1 MGCGDVRKK
10 FSWRE
15 LTVLGQLRLWRI
27 KARRLLRDS
36 IGKLVTLPRPS
47 KRFLKVGYDA
57 LAVWAALAATHALTN
72 FNVALD
78 GYFITL
84 LILQAPTV
92 VMAHFAAGLYSPIA
106 YARDIDLLKAGCLGA
121 LCGGAVLAMASLAG
135 LTQLPISGAVI
146 FAAFLTPLTG
156 GARVWVRSFL
166 SERKTRE
173 GERVLIYG
181 AGEAGR
187 QLLAALRERGLH
199 QVVAFVDDAVWLSGQ
214 SICGVPV
221 LAATDIV
228 DVLRSVRADT
238 IMLAMPS
245 ISASKR
251 REILHRL
258 EPLEQTVRT
267 VPDIHDILSGKAPLS
282 QVRAIM
288 PEDLLGRDPVP
299 ARRELIE
306 PMIAGRSIMV
316 TGAGGSIG
324 SELCRQIIKL
334 EPRRLVLVEQSEYA
348 LYVILQKLRAQSG
361 DMFERV
367 SGHLGTVEDETRMQQ
382 IMLEHDVEAVFHTAA
397 YKHVPLVETNA
408 VDAVRNNAHGTARL
422 ARAAIKAGVATFVLV
437 STDKAVRPANVM
449 GASKRLAELVC
460 KAFSQNQSGTKF
472 TVVRFGNVLDSSGS
486 VAPLFRDQIEQGG
499 PVTVTHSE
507 ATRYFMTLSEAAQL
521 VIQAGALSKG
531 GDVFV
536 LGMGEPVRI
545 TDLACRMI
553 RLAGYRPR
561 FAEDGAAGSGEVLV
575 TFTGLRPGEKL
586 SEELF
591 ITQAAD
597 GTEHPLILREGGEI
611 LDTSVLNGLVAR
623 LEAACLARDAGLVRE
638 ILMHRF
644 IHYRPGPAAEDPKK
658 TQADVMIAATGR
670 SKV

>member
-1 MGCGDVRKK
+1 M
-10 FSWRE
+10 
-15 LTVLGQLRLWRI
+15 
-27 KARRLLRDS
+27 KAQRLLRNA
-36 IGKLVTLPRPS
+36 IGRLVTLPRPS
-47 KRFLKVGYDA
+47 KRVLKVGYDM
-57 LAVWAALAATHALTN
+57 LAVWVALAATYALTD
-72 FNVALD
+72 FNVAFD
-78 GYFITL
+78 RNFIL
-84 LILQAPTV
+84 LLVLQAPTV
-92 VMAHFAAGLYSPIA
+92 VMVHFLAGLYSPIA
-106 YARDIDLLKAGCLGA
+106 YARDIDLLRAGGLGA
-121 LCGGAVLAMASLAG
+121 LCGGAIIATTSLAG
-135 LTQLPISGAVI
+135 VTELPVAGSVI

-156 GARVWVRSFL
+156 GGRVWVRSFM

-187 QLLAALRERGLH
+187 QLLAALRERGHH
-199 QVVAFVDDAVWLSGQ
+199 QVVAFVDDAAELSGQ
-214 SICGVPV
+214 RIGGVSV
-221 LAATDIV
+221 FAACDIV
-228 DVLRSVRADT
+228 DVLRTVHADT

-245 ISASKR
+245 VTASKR

-267 VPDIHDILSGKAPLS
+267 VPDINDILSGKAPLS

-334 EPRRLVLVEQSEYA
+334 KPRRLVLVEQSEYA
-348 LYVILQKLRAQSG
+348 LYIILQRLRAQSE
-361 DMFERV
+361 DLYDRV
-367 SGHLGTVEDETRMQQ
+367 SGHLGTVEDETRMHQ
-382 IMLEHDVEAVFHTAA
+382 ILAEHDVEAVFHTAA

-422 ARAAIKAGVATFVLV
+422 ARAAIKAGVTTFVLV

-472 TVVRFGNVLDSSGS
+472 AVVRFGNVLDSSGS
-486 VAPLFRDQIEQGG
+486 VAPLFRDQIERGG
-499 PVTVTHSE
+499 PVTVTHNE

-521 VIQAGALSKG
+521 VIQAGALTKG

-561 FAEDGAAGSGEVLV
+561 FAEEGAGSSREILV

-597 GTEHPLILREGGEI
+597 GTEHPLILREGDEP
-611 LDTSVLNGLVAR
+611 LDPSALNGLVAR
-623 LEAACLARDAGLVRE
+623 LEAACHARDFDFICEL
-638 ILMHRF
+638 LMHRF
-644 IHYRPGPAAEDPKK
+644 VHYCPGAKPETEVKPGQVD
-658 TQADVMIAATGR
+658 IA
-670 SKV
+670 

>member
-1 MGCGDVRKK
+1 MP
-10 FSWRE
+10 
-15 LTVLGQLRLWRI
+15 GQLRLKRM
-27 KARRLLRDS
+27 KAQRLLRNA
-36 IGKLVTLPRPS
+36 IGRLVTLPRPS
-47 KRFLKVGYDA
+47 KRVLKVGYDM
-57 LAVWAALAATHALTN
+57 LAVWVALAATYALTD
-72 FNVALD
+72 FNVAFD
-78 GYFITL
+78 RNFIL
-84 LILQAPTV
+84 LLVLQAPTV
-92 VMAHFAAGLYSPIA
+92 VMVHFLAGLYSPIA
-106 YARDIDLLKAGCLGA
+106 YARDIDLLRAGGLGA
-121 LCGGAVLAMASLAG
+121 LCGGAIIATTSLAG
-135 LTQLPISGAVI
+135 VTELPVAGSVI

-156 GARVWVRSFL
+156 GGRVWVRSFL

-187 QLLAALRERGLH
+187 QLLAALRERGHH
-199 QVVAFVDDAVWLSGQ
+199 QVVAFVDDAAELSGQ
-214 SICGVPV
+214 RIGGVSV
-221 LAATDIV
+221 FAACDIV
-228 DVLRSVRADT
+228 DVLRTVHADT

-245 ISASKR
+245 VTASKR

-267 VPDIHDILSGKAPLS
+267 VPDINDILSGKAPLS

-334 EPRRLVLVEQSEYA
+334 KPRRLVLVEQSEYA
-348 LYVILQKLRAQSG
+348 LYIILQRLRAQSE
-361 DMFERV
+361 DLYDRV
-367 SGHLGTVEDETRMQQ
+367 SGHLGTVEDETRMHQ
-382 IMLEHDVEAVFHTAA
+382 ILAEHDVEAVFHTAA

-422 ARAAIKAGVATFVLV
+422 ARAAIKAGVTTFVLV

-472 TVVRFGNVLDSSGS
+472 AVVRFGNVLDSSGS
-486 VAPLFRDQIEQGG
+486 VAPLFRDQIERGG
-499 PVTVTHSE
+499 PVTVTHNE

-521 VIQAGALSKG
+521 VIQAGALTKG

-561 FAEDGAAGSGEVLV
+561 FAEEGAGSSREILV

-597 GTEHPLILREGGEI
+597 GTEHPLILREGDEP
-611 LDTSVLNGLVAR
+611 LDPSALNGLVAR
-623 LEAACLARDAGLVRE
+623 LEAACHARDFDFICEL
-638 ILMHRF
+638 LMHRF
-644 IHYRPGPAAEDPKK
+644 VHYRPGAKPETEVKPGQVD
-658 TQADVMIAATGR
+658 IA
-670 SKV
+670 

>member
-1 MGCGDVRKK
+1 M
-10 FSWRE
+10 SN
-15 LTVLGQLRLWRI
+15 QLRVMRVRAQRQI
-27 KARRLLRDS
+27 RNA
-36 IGKLVTLPRPS
+36 IGRLVTLPRPS
-47 KRFLKVGYDA
+47 KRVLKVGYDI
-57 LAVWAALAATHALTN
+57 LAVWLALAATHALTN

-78 GYFITL
+78 NSFILL
-84 LILQAPTV
+84 LILQAPAV
-92 VMAHFAAGLYSPIA
+92 VMIHFIASLYSPIA
-106 YARDIDLLKAGCLGA
+106 YARDIDLLRAGGLGA
-121 LCGGAVLAMASLAG
+121 LCGGGVMAMASLAG
-135 LTQLPISGAVI
+135 VTQVPVGGAVI
-146 FAAFLTPLTG
+146 FTAFLTPLTG
-156 GARVWVRSFL
+156 GGRVWVRSFL

-173 GERVLIYG
+173 RERVLIYG

-187 QLLAALRERGLH
+187 QLLAALRERGRH
-199 QVVAFVDDAVWLSGQ
+199 QVVAFVDDAAWMSGQ
-214 SICGVPV
+214 RIGGVSVFP
-221 LAATDIV
+221 ARDIV
-228 DVLRSVRADT
+228 DVLRTVHADT

-245 ISASKR
+245 VSASKR

-267 VPDIHDILSGKAPLS
+267 VPDINDILSGKAPLS

-334 EPRRLVLVEQSEYA
+334 KPRRLVLVEQSEYA
-348 LYVILQKLRAQSG
+348 LYVILQQLRAQSEELY
-361 DMFERV
+361 ERV
-367 SGHLGTVEDETRMQQ
+367 SGHLGTVEDETRMYQ
-382 IMLEHDVEAVFHTAA
+382 ILAEHDVEAVFHTAA

-408 VDAVRNNAHGTARL
+408 VDAVRNNALGTARL
-422 ARAAIKAGVATFVLV
+422 ARAAVKAGVTTFVLV

-460 KAFSQNQSGTKF
+460 KAFSQNQSGTRF
-472 TVVRFGNVLDSSGS
+472 AVVRFGNVLDSSGS
-486 VAPLFRDQIEQGG
+486 VAPLFRDQIERGG
-499 PVTVTHSE
+499 PVTVTHNE

-521 VIQAGALSKG
+521 VIQAGALTKG

-561 FAEDGAAGSGEVLV
+561 FAEDGAAASREILV

-597 GTEHPLILREGGEI
+597 GTEHPLILREGDEP
-611 LDTSVLNGLVAR
+611 LDPSVLNGLVAR
-623 LEAACLARDAGLVRE
+623 LEAACHARDATLIRE

-644 IHYRPGPAAEDPKK
+644 IHYRPGPAADDQKPAK
-658 TQADVMIAATGR
+658 ADIA
-670 SKV
+670 

>member
-1 MGCGDVRKK
+1 MP
-10 FSWRE
+10 
-15 LTVLGQLRLWRI
+15 GQLRLKRM
-27 KARRLLRDS
+27 KAQRLLRNA
-36 IGKLVTLPRPS
+36 IGRLVTLPRPS
-47 KRFLKVGYDA
+47 KRVLKVGYDM
-57 LAVWAALAATHALTN
+57 LAVWVALAATYALTD
-72 FNVALD
+72 FNVAFD
-78 GYFITL
+78 RNFIL
-84 LILQAPTV
+84 LLVLQAPTV
-92 VMAHFAAGLYSPIA
+92 VMVHFLAGLYSPIA
-106 YARDIDLLKAGCLGA
+106 YARDIDLLRAGGLGA
-121 LCGGAVLAMASLAG
+121 LCGGAIIATTSLAG
-135 LTQLPISGAVI
+135 VTELPVAGSVI

-156 GARVWVRSFL
+156 GGRVWVRSFM

-187 QLLAALRERGLH
+187 QLLAALRERGHH
-199 QVVAFVDDAVWLSGQ
+199 QVVAFVDDAAELSGQ
-214 SICGVPV
+214 RIGGVSV
-221 LAATDIV
+221 FAACDIV
-228 DVLRSVRADT
+228 DVLRTVHADT

-245 ISASKR
+245 VTASKR

-267 VPDIHDILSGKAPLS
+267 VPDINDILSGKAPLS

-334 EPRRLVLVEQSEYA
+334 KPRRLVLVEQSEYA
-348 LYVILQKLRAQSG
+348 LYIILQRLRAQSE
-361 DMFERV
+361 DLYDRV
-367 SGHLGTVEDETRMQQ
+367 SGHLGTVEDETRMHQ
-382 IMLEHDVEAVFHTAA
+382 ILAEHDVEAVFHTAA

-422 ARAAIKAGVATFVLV
+422 ARAAIKAGVTTFVLV

-472 TVVRFGNVLDSSGS
+472 AVVRFGNVLDSSGS
-486 VAPLFRDQIEQGG
+486 VAPLFRDQIERGG
-499 PVTVTHSE
+499 PVTVTHNE

-521 VIQAGALSKG
+521 VIQAGALTKG

-561 FAEDGAAGSGEVLV
+561 FAEEGAGSSREILV

-597 GTEHPLILREGGEI
+597 GTEHPLILREGDEP
-611 LDTSVLNGLVAR
+611 LDPSALNGLVAR
-623 LEAACLARDAGLVRE
+623 LEAACHARDFDFICEL
-638 ILMHRF
+638 LMHRF
-644 IHYRPGPAAEDPKK
+644 VHYRPGAKPETEVKPGQVD
-658 TQADVMIAATGR
+658 IA
-670 SKV
+670 

>member
-1 MGCGDVRKK
+1 M
-10 FSWRE
+10 
-15 LTVLGQLRLWRI
+15 
-27 KARRLLRDS
+27 KAQRLLRNA
-36 IGKLVTLPRPS
+36 IGRLVTLPRPS
-47 KRFLKVGYDA
+47 KRVLKVGYDM
-57 LAVWAALAATHALTN
+57 LAVWVALAATYALTD
-72 FNVALD
+72 FNVAFD
-78 GYFITL
+78 RNFIL
-84 LILQAPTV
+84 LLVLQAPTV
-92 VMAHFAAGLYSPIA
+92 VMVHFLAGLYSPIA
-106 YARDIDLLKAGCLGA
+106 YARDIDLLRAGGLGA
-121 LCGGAVLAMASLAG
+121 LCGGAIIATTSLAG
-135 LTQLPISGAVI
+135 VTELPVAGSVI

-156 GARVWVRSFL
+156 GGRVWVRSFM

-187 QLLAALRERGLH
+187 QLLAALRERGHH
-199 QVVAFVDDAVWLSGQ
+199 QVVAFVDDAAELSGQ
-214 SICGVPV
+214 RIGGVSV
-221 LAATDIV
+221 FAACDIV
-228 DVLRSVRADT
+228 DVLRTVHADT

-245 ISASKR
+245 VTASKR

-267 VPDIHDILSGKAPLS
+267 VPDINDILSGKAPLS

-288 PEDLLGRDPVP
+288 PEDLLGRDTVP

-334 EPRRLVLVEQSEYA
+334 KPRRLVLVEQSEYA
-348 LYVILQKLRAQSG
+348 LYIILQRLRAQSE
-361 DMFERV
+361 DLYDRV
-367 SGHLGTVEDETRMQQ
+367 SGHLGTVEDETRMHQ
-382 IMLEHDVEAVFHTAA
+382 ILAEHDVEAVFHTAA

-422 ARAAIKAGVATFVLV
+422 ARAAIKAGVTTFVLV

-472 TVVRFGNVLDSSGS
+472 AVVRFGNVLDSSGS
-486 VAPLFRDQIEQGG
+486 VAPLFRDQIERGG
-499 PVTVTHSE
+499 PVTVTHNE

-521 VIQAGALSKG
+521 VIQAGALTKG

-561 FAEDGAAGSGEVLV
+561 FAEEGAGSSREILV

-597 GTEHPLILREGGEI
+597 GTEHPLILREGDEP
-611 LDTSVLNGLVAR
+611 LDPSALNGLVAR
-623 LEAACLARDAGLVRE
+623 LEAACHARDFDFICEL
-638 ILMHRF
+638 LMHRF
-644 IHYRPGPAAEDPKK
+644 VHYRPGAKPETEVKPGQVD
-658 TQADVMIAATGR
+658 IA
-670 SKV
+670 

>member
-1 MGCGDVRKK
+1 M
-10 FSWRE
+10 
-15 LTVLGQLRLWRI
+15 
-27 KARRLLRDS
+27 
-36 IGKLVTLPRPS
+36 LPRLS
-47 KRFLKVGYDA
+47 KRAVKVGYDM
-57 LAVWAALAATHALTN
+57 LAVAAALAATHALTD
-72 FNVALD
+72 FNVAFD
-78 GYFITL
+78 RHFISL
-84 LILQAPTV
+84 LLLQAPAV
-92 VMAHFAAGLYSPIA
+92 VLVHFATGLYSPIA
-106 YARDIDLLKAGCLGA
+106 YARDIDLLRAGGLGA
-121 LCGGAVLAMASLAG
+121 LSGAAMMAG
-135 LTQLPISGAVI
+135 AGVVDLTEVPASGAVI
-146 FAAFLTPLTG
+146 FASFLTALTG
-156 GARVWVRSFL
+156 GGRVWVRSFL

-199 QVVAFVDDAVWLSGQ
+199 QVVGFVDDASKLSGQ
-214 SICGVPV
+214 RIGGVPV
-221 LAATDIV
+221 FAAAGIV
-228 DVLRSVRADT
+228 DVLRTVRADT

-245 ISASKR
+245 VSASKR

-282 QVRAIM
+282 QVRAIT

-299 ARRELIE
+299 PRRELIE
-306 PMIAGRSIMV
+306 PMIAGRSIMI

-324 SELCRQIIKL
+324 SELCRQIMKL
-334 EPRRLVLVEQSEYA
+334 KPRRLVLVEQSEYA
-348 LYVILQKLRAQSG
+348 LYSILRRLRAQSEELY
-361 DMFERV
+361 ERV
-367 SGHLGTVEDETRMQQ
+367 SGHLGTVEDETRMEQ
-382 IMLEHDVEAVFHTAA
+382 ILREHDVEAVFHTAA
-397 YKHVPLVETNA
+397 YKHVPLVESNA

-422 ARAAIKAGVATFVLV
+422 ARAAIKAGVSTFVLV

-460 KAFSQNQSGTKF
+460 KAFSQNQSSTKF
-472 TVVRFGNVLDSSGS
+472 AVVRFGNVLDSSGS
-486 VAPLFRDQIEQGG
+486 VAPLFREQIEKGG
-499 PVTVTHSE
+499 PVTVTHNE

-521 VIQAGALSKG
+521 VIQAGALTQG

-561 FAEDGAAGSGEVLV
+561 FAEDGGAGRREILV

-586 SEELF
+586 TEELF

-597 GTEHPLILREGGEI
+597 GTEHPLILREGDEP
-611 LDTSVLNGLVAR
+611 LDPSALNGLVAR
-623 LEAACLARDAGLVRE
+623 LEAACHARDIDLVRE
-638 ILMHRF
+638 ILLHRF
-644 IHYRPGPAAEDPKK
+644 VHYRPGQLSEPDFASGSSATD
-658 TQADVMIAATGR
+658 IA
-670 SKV
+670 

>member
-1 MGCGDVRKK
+1 MP
-10 FSWRE
+10 
-15 LTVLGQLRLWRI
+15 GQLRLKRM
-27 KARRLLRDS
+27 KAQRLLRNA
-36 IGKLVTLPRPS
+36 IGRLVTLPRPS
-47 KRFLKVGYDA
+47 KRVVKVGYDM
-57 LAVWAALAATHALTN
+57 LAVWVALAATYALTD
-72 FNVALD
+72 FNVAFDRNFVL
-78 GYFITL
+78 L

-92 VMAHFAAGLYSPIA
+92 VMVHFLAGLYSPIA
-106 YARDIDLLKAGCLGA
+106 YARDIDLLRAGGMGA
-121 LCGGAVLAMASLAG
+121 LCGGAIIATTSLAG
-135 LTQLPISGAVI
+135 VTELPVAGSVV

-156 GARVWVRSFL
+156 GGRVWVRSFL

-187 QLLAALRERGLH
+187 QLLAALRERGQH
-199 QVVAFVDDAVWLSGQ
+199 QVVAFVDDAAELSGQ
-214 SICGVPV
+214 RIGGVSVFP
-221 LAATDIV
+221 ARDIV
-228 DVLRSVRADT
+228 DVLRTVHADT

-245 ISASKR
+245 VSASKR

-267 VPDIHDILSGKAPLS
+267 VPDINDILSGKAPLS

-334 EPRRLVLVEQSEYA
+334 KPRRLVLVEQSEYA
-348 LYVILQKLRAQSG
+348 LYIILQRLRAQSEELY
-361 DMFERV
+361 DRV
-367 SGHLGTVEDETRMQQ
+367 SGHLGTVEDETRMHQ
-382 IMLEHDVEAVFHTAA
+382 ILSEHDVEAVFHTAA

-422 ARAAIKAGVATFVLV
+422 ARAAIKAGVTTFVLV

-472 TVVRFGNVLDSSGS
+472 AVVRFGNVLDSSGS
-486 VAPLFRDQIEQGG
+486 VAPLFRDQIERGG
-499 PVTVTHSE
+499 PVTVTHNE

-521 VIQAGALSKG
+521 VIQAGALTKG

-561 FAEDGAAGSGEVLV
+561 FAEKGAGSSREILV

-597 GTEHPLILREGGEI
+597 GTEHPLILREGDEP
-611 LDTSVLNGLVAR
+611 LDPSALNGLVAR
-623 LEAACLARDAGLVRE
+623 LEAACHARDFDFISEL
-638 ILMHRF
+638 LMHRF
-644 IHYRPGPAAEDPKK
+644 VHYRPGAKPEP
-658 TQADVMIAATGR
+658 DVKPGQVDIA
-670 SKV
+670 

>member
-1 MGCGDVRKK
+1 M
-10 FSWRE
+10 
-15 LTVLGQLRLWRI
+15 
-27 KARRLLRDS
+27 KAQRLLRNA
-36 IGKLVTLPRPS
+36 IGRLVTLPRPS
-47 KRFLKVGYDA
+47 KRVLKVGYDM
-57 LAVWAALAATHALTN
+57 LAVWVALAATYALTD
-72 FNVALD
+72 FNVAFD
-78 GYFITL
+78 RNFIL
-84 LILQAPTV
+84 LLVLQAPTV
-92 VMAHFAAGLYSPIA
+92 VMVHFLAGLYSPIA
-106 YARDIDLLKAGCLGA
+106 YARDIDLLRAGGLGA
-121 LCGGAVLAMASLAG
+121 LCGGAIIATTSLAG
-135 LTQLPISGAVI
+135 VTELPVAGSVI

-156 GARVWVRSFL
+156 GGRVWVRSFM

-187 QLLAALRERGLH
+187 QLLAALRERGHH
-199 QVVAFVDDAVWLSGQ
+199 QVVAFVDDAAELSGQ
-214 SICGVPV
+214 RIGGVSV
-221 LAATDIV
+221 FAACDIV
-228 DVLRSVRADT
+228 DVLRTVHADT

-245 ISASKR
+245 VTASKR

-267 VPDIHDILSGKAPLS
+267 VPDINDILSGKAPLS

-334 EPRRLVLVEQSEYA
+334 KPRRLVLVEQSEYA
-348 LYVILQKLRAQSG
+348 LYIILQRLRAQSE
-361 DMFERV
+361 DLYDRV
-367 SGHLGTVEDETRMQQ
+367 SGHLGTVEDETRMHQ
-382 IMLEHDVEAVFHTAA
+382 ILAEHDVEAVFHTAA

-422 ARAAIKAGVATFVLV
+422 ARAAIKAGVTTFVLV

-472 TVVRFGNVLDSSGS
+472 AVVRFGNVLDSSGS
-486 VAPLFRDQIEQGG
+486 VAPLFRDQIERGG
-499 PVTVTHSE
+499 PVTVTHNE

-521 VIQAGALSKG
+521 VIQAGALTKG

-561 FAEDGAAGSGEVLV
+561 FAEEGAGSSREILV

-597 GTEHPLILREGGEI
+597 GTEHPLILREGDEP
-611 LDTSVLNGLVAR
+611 LDPSALNGLVAR
-623 LEAACLARDAGLVRE
+623 LEAACHARDFDFICEL
-638 ILMHRF
+638 LMHRF
-644 IHYRPGPAAEDPKK
+644 VHYRPGAKPETEVKPGQVD
-658 TQADVMIAATGR
+658 IA
-670 SKV
+670 

>member
-1 MGCGDVRKK
+1 VP
-10 FSWRE
+10 
-15 LTVLGQLRLWRI
+15 GQLRLKRM
-27 KARRLLRDS
+27 KAQRLLRNA
-36 IGKLVTLPRPS
+36 IGRLVTLPRPS
-47 KRFLKVGYDA
+47 KRVLKVGYDM
-57 LAVWAALAATHALTN
+57 LAVWVALAATYALTD
-72 FNVALD
+72 FNVAFD
-78 GYFITL
+78 RNFIL
-84 LILQAPTV
+84 LLVLQAPTV
-92 VMAHFAAGLYSPIA
+92 VMVHFLAGLYSPIA
-106 YARDIDLLKAGCLGA
+106 YARDIDLLRAGGLGA
-121 LCGGAVLAMASLAG
+121 LCGGAIIATTSLAG
-135 LTQLPISGAVI
+135 VTELPVAGSVI

-156 GARVWVRSFL
+156 GGRVWVRSFL

-187 QLLAALRERGLH
+187 QLLAALRERGHH
-199 QVVAFVDDAVWLSGQ
+199 QVVAFVDDAAELSGQ
-214 SICGVPV
+214 RIGGVSV
-221 LAATDIV
+221 FAACDIV
-228 DVLRSVRADT
+228 DVLRTVHADT

-245 ISASKR
+245 VTASKR

-267 VPDIHDILSGKAPLS
+267 VPDINDILSGKAPLS

-334 EPRRLVLVEQSEYA
+334 KPRRLVLVEQSEYA
-348 LYVILQKLRAQSG
+348 LYIILQRLRAQSE
-361 DMFERV
+361 DLYDRV
-367 SGHLGTVEDETRMQQ
+367 SGHLGTVEDETRMHQ
-382 IMLEHDVEAVFHTAA
+382 ILAEHDVEAVFHTAA

-422 ARAAIKAGVATFVLV
+422 ARAAIKAGVTTFVLV

-472 TVVRFGNVLDSSGS
+472 AVVRFGNVLDSSGS
-486 VAPLFRDQIEQGG
+486 VAPLFRDQIERGG
-499 PVTVTHSE
+499 PVTVTHNE

-521 VIQAGALSKG
+521 VIQAGALTKG

-561 FAEDGAAGSGEVLV
+561 FAEEGAGSSREILV

-597 GTEHPLILREGGEI
+597 GTEHPLILREGDEP
-611 LDTSVLNGLVAR
+611 LDPSALNGLVAR
-623 LEAACLARDAGLVRE
+623 LEAACHARDFDFICEL
-638 ILMHRF
+638 LMHRF
-644 IHYRPGPAAEDPKK
+644 VHYRPGAKPETEVKPGQVD
-658 TQADVMIAATGR
+658 IA
-670 SKV
+670 

>member
-1 MGCGDVRKK
+1 M
-10 FSWRE
+10 SN
-15 LTVLGQLRLWRI
+15 QLRIMRVRAQRQI
-27 KARRLLRDS
+27 RTA

-47 KRFLKVGYDA
+47 KRVLKVGYDI
-57 LAVWAALAATHALTN
+57 LAVWLALAATHALTN
-72 FNVALD
+72 FNVAFD
-78 GYFITL
+78 NSFILL
-84 LILQAPTV
+84 LILQAPAV
-92 VMAHFAAGLYSPIA
+92 VMAHFIASLYSPIA
-106 YARDIDLLKAGCLGA
+106 YARDIDLLRAGGLGA
-121 LCGGAVLAMASLAG
+121 LCGGAVMAMASLAG
-135 LTQLPISGAVI
+135 VTQVPVGGAVI

-156 GARVWVRSFL
+156 GGRVWVRSFL

-173 GERVLIYG
+173 RERVLIYG

-187 QLLAALRERGLH
+187 QLLAALRERGHH
-199 QVVAFVDDAVWLSGQ
+199 QVVAFVDDAAWMSGQ
-214 SICGVPV
+214 RIGGVSVFP
-221 LAATDIV
+221 ARDIV
-228 DVLRSVRADT
+228 DVLRTVHADT

-245 ISASKR
+245 VSASKR

-267 VPDIHDILSGKAPLS
+267 VPDINDILSGKAPLS

-324 SELCRQIIKL
+324 SELCRKIIALK
-334 EPRRLVLVEQSEYA
+334 PRRLVLVEQSEYA
-348 LYVILQKLRAQSG
+348 LYVILQQLRAQSEELY
-361 DMFERV
+361 ERV
-367 SGHLGTVEDETRMQQ
+367 SGHLGTVEDETRMHQ
-382 IMLEHDVEAVFHTAA
+382 ILAEHDVEAVFHTAA

-408 VDAVRNNAHGTARL
+408 VDAVRNNALGTARL
-422 ARAAIKAGVATFVLV
+422 ARAAVKAGVATFVLV

-460 KAFSQNQSGTKF
+460 KAFAQNQSGTRF
-472 TVVRFGNVLDSSGS
+472 AVVRFGNVLDSSGS
-486 VAPLFRDQIEQGG
+486 VAPLFRDQIERGG
-499 PVTVTHSE
+499 PVTVTHNE

-521 VIQAGALSKG
+521 VIQAGALTRG

-561 FAEDGAAGSGEVLV
+561 FAEDATAASREILV

-597 GTEHPLILREGGEI
+597 GTEHPLILREADEP
-611 LDTSVLNGLVAR
+611 LDPSVLNGLVAR
-623 LEAACLARDAGLVRE
+623 LEAACHARDAKLIRE

-644 IHYRPGPAAEDPKK
+644 IHYRPGPAADDQKAAK
-658 TQADVMIAATGR
+658 ADIA
-670 SKV
+670 

>member
-1 MGCGDVRKK
+1 MP
-10 FSWRE
+10 
-15 LTVLGQLRLWRI
+15 GQLRLKRM
-27 KARRLLRDS
+27 KAQRLLRNA
-36 IGKLVTLPRPS
+36 IGRLVTLPRPS
-47 KRFLKVGYDA
+47 KRVLKVGYDM
-57 LAVWAALAATHALTN
+57 LAVWVALAATYALTD
-72 FNVALD
+72 FNVAFD
-78 GYFITL
+78 RNFIL
-84 LILQAPTV
+84 LLVLQAPTV
-92 VMAHFAAGLYSPIA
+92 VMVHFLAGLYSPIA
-106 YARDIDLLKAGCLGA
+106 YARDIDLLRAGGLGA
-121 LCGGAVLAMASLAG
+121 LCGGAIIATTSLAG
-135 LTQLPISGAVI
+135 VTELPVAGSVI

-156 GARVWVRSFL
+156 GGRVWVRSFM

-187 QLLAALRERGLH
+187 QLLAALRERGHH
-199 QVVAFVDDAVWLSGQ
+199 QVVAFVDDAAELSGQ
-214 SICGVPV
+214 RIGGVSV
-221 LAATDIV
+221 FAACDIV
-228 DVLRSVRADT
+228 DVLRTVHADT

-245 ISASKR
+245 VTASKR

-267 VPDIHDILSGKAPLS
+267 VPDINDILSGKAPLS

-334 EPRRLVLVEQSEYA
+334 KPRRLVLVEQSEYA
-348 LYVILQKLRAQSG
+348 LYIILQRLRAQSE
-361 DMFERV
+361 DLYDRV
-367 SGHLGTVEDETRMQQ
+367 SGHLGTVEDETRMHQ
-382 IMLEHDVEAVFHTAA
+382 ILAEHDVEAVFHTAA

-422 ARAAIKAGVATFVLV
+422 ARAAIKAGVTTFVLV

-472 TVVRFGNVLDSSGS
+472 AVVRFGNVLDSSGS
-486 VAPLFRDQIEQGG
+486 VAPLFRDQIERGG
-499 PVTVTHSE
+499 PVTVTHNE

-521 VIQAGALSKG
+521 VIQAGALTKG

-561 FAEDGAAGSGEVLV
+561 FAEEGAGSSREILV

-597 GTEHPLILREGGEI
+597 GTEHPLILREGDEP
-611 LDTSVLNGLVAR
+611 LDPSALNGLVAR
-623 LEAACLARDAGLVRE
+623 LEAACHARDFDFICEL
-638 ILMHRF
+638 LMHRF
-644 IHYRPGPAAEDPKK
+644 VHYCPGAKPETEVKPGQVD
-658 TQADVMIAATGR
+658 IA
-670 SKV
+670 

>member
-1 MGCGDVRKK
+1 M
-10 FSWRE
+10 
-15 LTVLGQLRLWRI
+15 
-27 KARRLLRDS
+27 KAQRLLRNA
-36 IGKLVTLPRPS
+36 IGRLVTLPRPS
-47 KRFLKVGYDA
+47 KRVLKVGYDM
-57 LAVWAALAATHALTN
+57 LAVWVALAATYALTD
-72 FNVALD
+72 FNVAFD
-78 GYFITL
+78 RNFIL
-84 LILQAPTV
+84 LLVLQAPTV
-92 VMAHFAAGLYSPIA
+92 VMVHFLAGLYSPIA
-106 YARDIDLLKAGCLGA
+106 YARDIDLLRAGGLGA
-121 LCGGAVLAMASLAG
+121 LCGGAIIATTSLAG
-135 LTQLPISGAVI
+135 VTELPVAGSVI

-156 GARVWVRSFL
+156 GGRVWVRSFL

-187 QLLAALRERGLH
+187 QLLAALRERGHH
-199 QVVAFVDDAVWLSGQ
+199 QVVAFVDDAAELSGQ
-214 SICGVPV
+214 RIGGVSV
-221 LAATDIV
+221 FAACDIV
-228 DVLRSVRADT
+228 DVLRTVHADT

-245 ISASKR
+245 VTASKR

-267 VPDIHDILSGKAPLS
+267 VPDINDILSGKAPLS

-334 EPRRLVLVEQSEYA
+334 KPRRLVLVEQSEYA
-348 LYVILQKLRAQSG
+348 LYIILQRLRAQSE
-361 DMFERV
+361 DLYDRV
-367 SGHLGTVEDETRMQQ
+367 SGHLGTVEDETRMHQ
-382 IMLEHDVEAVFHTAA
+382 ILAEHDVEAVFHTAA

-422 ARAAIKAGVATFVLV
+422 ARAAIKAGVTTFVLV

-472 TVVRFGNVLDSSGS
+472 AVVRFGNVLDSSGS
-486 VAPLFRDQIEQGG
+486 VAPLFRDQIERGG
-499 PVTVTHSE
+499 PVTVTHNE

-521 VIQAGALSKG
+521 VIQAGALTKG

-561 FAEDGAAGSGEVLV
+561 FAEEGAGSSREILV

-597 GTEHPLILREGGEI
+597 GTEHPLILREGDEP
-611 LDTSVLNGLVAR
+611 LDPSALNGLVAR
-623 LEAACLARDAGLVRE
+623 LEAACHARDFDFICEL
-638 ILMHRF
+638 LMHRF
-644 IHYRPGPAAEDPKK
+644 VHYCPGAKPETEVKPGQVD
-658 TQADVMIAATGR
+658 IA
-670 SKV
+670 

>member
-1 MGCGDVRKK
+1 MPGH
-10 FSWRE
+10 
-15 LTVLGQLRLWRI
+15 LRIL
-27 KARRLLRDS
+27 KARSQHVLRDA
-36 IGKLVTLPRPS
+36 IGQLVTLPRVS
-47 KRFLKVGYDA
+47 KRALKVGYDA
-57 LAVWAALAATHALTN
+57 LAVAVALAATHALTD
-72 FNVALD
+72 FNVAFD
-78 GYFITL
+78 GHFLVLLALVAPVVAFI
-84 LILQAPTV
+84 
-92 VMAHFAAGLYSPIA
+92 HFAAGLYSPIA
-106 YARDIDLLKAGCLGA
+106 YARDIDLLRAGGLGA
-121 LCGGAVLAMASLAG
+121 LGGAALMAGAT
-135 LTQLPISGAVI
+135 LTGVSDVPVGGAVI
-146 FAAFLTPLTG
+146 FASFLTALTG
-156 GARVWVRSFL
+156 GGRVWVRSFL

-187 QLLAALRERGLH
+187 QLLAALRERGRH
-199 QVVAFVDDAVWLSGQ
+199 QVVAFVDDASELAGQ
-214 SICGVPV
+214 RIGGVSV
-221 LAATDIV
+221 FAAADLV
-228 DVLRSVRADT
+228 DVLRTVRADT

-245 ISASKR
+245 VSASKR

-282 QVRAIM
+282 QVRAIT

-299 ARRELIE
+299 PRRELIE
-306 PMIAGRSIMV
+306 PMVADRSIMV

-334 EPRRLVLVEQSEYA
+334 KPRRLVLVEQSEYA
-348 LYVILQKLRAQSG
+348 LYAILRRLRTQSEEL
-361 DMFERV
+361 FERV
-367 SGHLGTVEDETRMQQ
+367 SGHLGTVEDETRMLQ
-382 IMLEHDVEAVFHTAA
+382 ILTEHDVEAVFHTAA

-422 ARAAIKAGVATFVLV
+422 ARAAIKAGVSTFVLV

-460 KAFSQNQSGTKF
+460 KAFSQNQAGTKF
-472 TVVRFGNVLDSSGS
+472 AVVRFGNVLDSSGS
-486 VAPLFRDQIEQGG
+486 VAPLFREQIEKGG
-499 PVTVTHSE
+499 PVTVTHNE

-521 VIQAGALSKG
+521 VIQAGALTRG

-561 FAEDGAAGSGEVLV
+561 FAEDGPAGSREILV

-586 SEELF
+586 TEELF

-597 GTEHPLILREGGEI
+597 GTEHPLILREGEEP
-611 LDTSVLNGLVAR
+611 LDPSALNGLVAR
-623 LEAACLARDAGLVRE
+623 LEAACLARDAELVRE
-638 ILMHRF
+638 ILLHRF
-644 IHYRPGPAAEDPKK
+644 IHYRPGAGLDPDVKPG
-658 TQADVMIAATGR
+658 TADIA
-670 SKV
+670 

>member
-1 MGCGDVRKK
+1 M
-10 FSWRE
+10 
-15 LTVLGQLRLWRI
+15 
-27 KARRLLRDS
+27 KAQRLLRNA
-36 IGKLVTLPRPS
+36 IGRLVTLPRPS
-47 KRFLKVGYDA
+47 KRVLKVGYDM
-57 LAVWAALAATHALTN
+57 LAVWVALAATYALTD
-72 FNVALD
+72 FNVAFD
-78 GYFITL
+78 RNFIL
-84 LILQAPTV
+84 LLVLQAPTV
-92 VMAHFAAGLYSPIA
+92 VMVHFLAGLYSPIA
-106 YARDIDLLKAGCLGA
+106 YARDIDLLRAGGLGA
-121 LCGGAVLAMASLAG
+121 LCGGAIIATTSLAG
-135 LTQLPISGAVI
+135 VTELPVAGSVI

-156 GARVWVRSFL
+156 GGRVWVRSFL

-187 QLLAALRERGLH
+187 QLLAALRERGHH
-199 QVVAFVDDAVWLSGQ
+199 QVVAFVDDAAELSGQ
-214 SICGVPV
+214 RIGGVSV
-221 LAATDIV
+221 FAACDIV
-228 DVLRSVRADT
+228 DVLRTVHADT

-245 ISASKR
+245 VTASKR

-267 VPDIHDILSGKAPLS
+267 VPDINDILSGKAPLS

-334 EPRRLVLVEQSEYA
+334 KPRRLVLVEQSEYA
-348 LYVILQKLRAQSG
+348 LYIILQRLRAQSE
-361 DMFERV
+361 DLYDRV
-367 SGHLGTVEDETRMQQ
+367 SGHLGTVEDETRMHQ
-382 IMLEHDVEAVFHTAA
+382 ILAEHDVEAVFHTAA

-422 ARAAIKAGVATFVLV
+422 ARAAIKAGVTTFVLV

-472 TVVRFGNVLDSSGS
+472 AVVRFGNVLDSSGS
-486 VAPLFRDQIEQGG
+486 VAPLFRDQIERGG
-499 PVTVTHSE
+499 PVTVTHNE

-521 VIQAGALSKG
+521 VIQAGALTKG

-561 FAEDGAAGSGEVLV
+561 FAEEGAGSSREILV

-597 GTEHPLILREGGEI
+597 GTEHPLILREGDEP
-611 LDTSVLNGLVAR
+611 LDPSALNGLVAR
-623 LEAACLARDAGLVRE
+623 LEAACHARDFDFICEL
-638 ILMHRF
+638 LMHRF
-644 IHYRPGPAAEDPKK
+644 VHYRPGAKPETEVKPGQVD
-658 TQADVMIAATGR
+658 IA
-670 SKV
+670 

>member
-1 MGCGDVRKK
+1 VP
-10 FSWRE
+10 
-15 LTVLGQLRLWRI
+15 GQLRLKRM
-27 KARRLLRDS
+27 KAQRLLRNA
-36 IGKLVTLPRPS
+36 IGRLVTLPRPS
-47 KRFLKVGYDA
+47 KRVLKVGYDM
-57 LAVWAALAATHALTN
+57 LAVWVALAATYALTD
-72 FNVALD
+72 FNVAFD
-78 GYFITL
+78 RNFIL
-84 LILQAPTV
+84 LLVLQAPTV
-92 VMAHFAAGLYSPIA
+92 VMVHFLAGLYSPIA
-106 YARDIDLLKAGCLGA
+106 YARDIDLLRAGGLGA
-121 LCGGAVLAMASLAG
+121 LCGGAIIATTSLAG
-135 LTQLPISGAVI
+135 VTELPVAGSVI

-156 GARVWVRSFL
+156 GGRVWVRSFM

-187 QLLAALRERGLH
+187 QLLAALRERGHH
-199 QVVAFVDDAVWLSGQ
+199 QVVAFVDDAAELSGQ
-214 SICGVPV
+214 RIGGVSV
-221 LAATDIV
+221 FAACDIV
-228 DVLRSVRADT
+228 DVLRTVHADT

-245 ISASKR
+245 VTASKR

-267 VPDIHDILSGKAPLS
+267 VPDINDILSGKAPLS

-334 EPRRLVLVEQSEYA
+334 KPRRLVLVEQSEYA
-348 LYVILQKLRAQSG
+348 LYIILQRLRAQSE
-361 DMFERV
+361 DLYDRV
-367 SGHLGTVEDETRMQQ
+367 SGHLGTVEDETRMHQ
-382 IMLEHDVEAVFHTAA
+382 ILAEHDVEAVFHTAA

-422 ARAAIKAGVATFVLV
+422 ARAAIKAGVTTFVLV

-472 TVVRFGNVLDSSGS
+472 AVVRFGNVLDSSGS
-486 VAPLFRDQIEQGG
+486 VAPLFRDQIERGG
-499 PVTVTHSE
+499 PVTVTHNE

-521 VIQAGALSKG
+521 VIQAGALTKG

-561 FAEDGAAGSGEVLV
+561 FAEEGAGSSREILV

-597 GTEHPLILREGGEI
+597 GTEHPLILREGDEP
-611 LDTSVLNGLVAR
+611 LDPSALNGLVAR
-623 LEAACLARDAGLVRE
+623 LEAACHARDFDFICEL
-638 ILMHRF
+638 LMHRF
-644 IHYRPGPAAEDPKK
+644 VHYRPGAKPETEVKPGQVD
-658 TQADVMIAATGR
+658 IA
-670 SKV
+670 

>member
-1 MGCGDVRKK
+1 M
-10 FSWRE
+10 S
-15 LTVLGQLRLWRI
+15 GQLRRVRV
-27 KARRLLRDS
+27 KSQRLLRDG
-36 IGKLVTLPRPS
+36 IGRMVELPGLS
-47 KRFLKVGYDA
+47 KRSLKVGYDV
-57 LAVWAALAATHALTN
+57 LAVIVALAATHVLTDFNIAFDARFIAL
-72 FNVALD
+72 
-78 GYFITL
+78 L
-84 LILQAPTV
+84 LLQAPMV
-92 VMAHFAAGLYSPIA
+92 VLVHFWSGLYGQIA
-106 YARDIDLLKAGCLGA
+106 FARDIDLLRAGGLGA
-121 LCGGAVLAMASLAG
+121 LCGGAVIVAAG
-135 LTQLPISGAVI
+135 FAGVTEVPVGGAVI
-146 FAAFLTPLTG
+146 FASFLTALTG
-156 GARVWVRSFL
+156 GARVWVRSFM

-173 GERVLIYG
+173 GERVVIYG

-187 QLLAALRERGLH
+187 QLLAALRERGRH
-199 QVVAFVDDAVWLSGQ
+199 QVVAFVDDAAALSGQ
-214 SICGVPV
+214 RIGGVTV
-221 LAATDIV
+221 FAASEIV
-228 DVLRSVRADT
+228 DVLRTVRADT
-238 IMLAMPS
+238 ILLAMPS
-245 ISASKR
+245 VSASKR

-282 QVRAIM
+282 QVRAITA
-288 PEDLLGRDPVP
+288 EDLLGRDLVP
-299 ARRELIE
+299 PRRELIE
-306 PMIAGRSIMV
+306 PMIEGRSIMV

-334 EPRRLVLVEQSEYA
+334 KPRRLVLVEQSEYA
-348 LYVILQKLRAQSG
+348 LYAILRRLRAQSEELY
-361 DMFERV
+361 ERV

-382 IMLEHDVEAVFHTAA
+382 ILAEHDVEAVFHTAA

-408 VDAVRNNAHGTARL
+408 IDAVRNNAHGTARL

-472 TVVRFGNVLDSSGS
+472 AVVRFGNVLDSSGS
-486 VAPLFRDQIEQGG
+486 VAPLFREQIEKGG
-499 PVTVTHSE
+499 PVTVTHNE

-521 VIQAGALSKG
+521 VVQAGALTKG

-561 FAEDGAAGSGEVLV
+561 FADDGAVAGREVLV

-586 SEELF
+586 TEELF

-597 GTEHPLILREGGEI
+597 GTEHPLILREGDEP
-611 LDTSVLNGLVAR
+611 LDPSALNGLVAR
-623 LEAACLARDAGLVRE
+623 LEAACQARDLDLVRE

-644 IHYRPGPAAEDPKK
+644 VHYRPGQVVEAESELGR
-658 TQADVMIAATGR
+658 ADIA
-670 SKV
+670 

>member
-1 MGCGDVRKK
+1 MP
-10 FSWRE
+10 
-15 LTVLGQLRLWRI
+15 GQLRLKRM
-27 KARRLLRDS
+27 KAQRLLRNA
-36 IGKLVTLPRPS
+36 IGRLVTLPRPS
-47 KRFLKVGYDA
+47 KRVLKVGYDM
-57 LAVWAALAATHALTN
+57 LAVWVALAATYALTD
-72 FNVALD
+72 FNVAFD
-78 GYFITL
+78 RNFIL
-84 LILQAPTV
+84 LLVLQAPTV
-92 VMAHFAAGLYSPIA
+92 VMVHFLAGLYSPIA
-106 YARDIDLLKAGCLGA
+106 YARDIDLLRAGGLGA
-121 LCGGAVLAMASLAG
+121 LCGGAIIATTSLAG
-135 LTQLPISGAVI
+135 VTELPVAGSVI

-156 GARVWVRSFL
+156 GGRVWVRSFL

-187 QLLAALRERGLH
+187 QLLAALRERGHH
-199 QVVAFVDDAVWLSGQ
+199 QVVAFVDDAAELSGQ
-214 SICGVPV
+214 RIGGVSV
-221 LAATDIV
+221 FAACDIV
-228 DVLRSVRADT
+228 DVLRTVHADT

-245 ISASKR
+245 VTASKR

-267 VPDIHDILSGKAPLS
+267 VPDINDILSGKAPLS

-334 EPRRLVLVEQSEYA
+334 KPRRLVLVEQSEYA
-348 LYVILQKLRAQSG
+348 LYIILQRLRAQSE
-361 DMFERV
+361 DLYDRV
-367 SGHLGTVEDETRMQQ
+367 SGHLGTVEDETRMHQ
-382 IMLEHDVEAVFHTAA
+382 ILAEHDVEAVFHTAA

-422 ARAAIKAGVATFVLV
+422 ARAAIKAGVTTFVLV

-472 TVVRFGNVLDSSGS
+472 AVVRFGNVLDSSGS
-486 VAPLFRDQIEQGG
+486 VAPLFRDQIERGG
-499 PVTVTHSE
+499 PVTVTHNE

-521 VIQAGALSKG
+521 VIQAGALTKG

-561 FAEDGAAGSGEVLV
+561 FAEEGAGSSREILV

-597 GTEHPLILREGGEI
+597 GTEHPLILREGDEP
-611 LDTSVLNGLVAR
+611 LDPSALNGLVAR
-623 LEAACLARDAGLVRE
+623 LEAACHARDFDFISEL
-638 ILMHRF
+638 LMHRF
-644 IHYRPGPAAEDPKK
+644 VHYRPGAKPETEVKPGQVD
-658 TQADVMIAATGR
+658 IA
-670 SKV
+670 

>member
-1 MGCGDVRKK
+1 VP
-10 FSWRE
+10 
-15 LTVLGQLRLWRI
+15 GQLRLKRM
-27 KARRLLRDS
+27 KAQRLLRNA
-36 IGKLVTLPRPS
+36 IGRLVTLPRPS
-47 KRFLKVGYDA
+47 KRVLKVGYDM
-57 LAVWAALAATHALTN
+57 LAVWVALAATYALTD
-72 FNVALD
+72 FNVAFD
-78 GYFITL
+78 RNFIL
-84 LILQAPTV
+84 LLVLQAPTV
-92 VMAHFAAGLYSPIA
+92 VMVHFLAGLYSPIA
-106 YARDIDLLKAGCLGA
+106 YARDIDLLRAGGLGA
-121 LCGGAVLAMASLAG
+121 LCGGAIIATTSLAG
-135 LTQLPISGAVI
+135 VTELPVAGSVI

-156 GARVWVRSFL
+156 GGRVWVRSFL

-187 QLLAALRERGLH
+187 QLLAALRERGHH
-199 QVVAFVDDAVWLSGQ
+199 QVVAFVDDAAELSGQ
-214 SICGVPV
+214 RIGGVSV
-221 LAATDIV
+221 FAACDIV
-228 DVLRSVRADT
+228 DVLRTVHADT

-245 ISASKR
+245 VTASKR

-267 VPDIHDILSGKAPLS
+267 VPDINDILSGKAPLS

-334 EPRRLVLVEQSEYA
+334 KPRRLVLVEQSEYA
-348 LYVILQKLRAQSG
+348 LYIILQRLRAQSE
-361 DMFERV
+361 DLYDRV
-367 SGHLGTVEDETRMQQ
+367 SGHLGTVEDETRMHQ
-382 IMLEHDVEAVFHTAA
+382 ILAEHDVEAVFHTAA

-422 ARAAIKAGVATFVLV
+422 ARAAIKAGVTTFVLV

-472 TVVRFGNVLDSSGS
+472 AVVRFGNVLDSSGS
-486 VAPLFRDQIEQGG
+486 VAPLFRDQIERGG
-499 PVTVTHSE
+499 PVTVTHNE

-521 VIQAGALSKG
+521 VIQAGALTKG

-561 FAEDGAAGSGEVLV
+561 FAEEGAGSSREILV

-597 GTEHPLILREGGEI
+597 GTEHPLILREGDEP
-611 LDTSVLNGLVAR
+611 LDPSALNGLVAR
-623 LEAACLARDAGLVRE
+623 LEAACHARDFDFICEL
-638 ILMHRF
+638 LMHRF
-644 IHYRPGPAAEDPKK
+644 VHYCPGAKPETEVKPGQVD
-658 TQADVMIAATGR
+658 IA
-670 SKV
+670 